1 MLTTLLI
8 AYGNHFHMYSYPTF
22 FLDFSCRLT
31 PLIVLTSYVHN
42 CICIRASYSTVLEVH
57 SFHIDMR
64 WNEQVVKD
72 VVLTINQAIEPVE
85 KGVTK
90 IQETF
95 QHVSVSSDKEKE
107 ELEVKVEERDDEEE
121 LEVKS

>member
-1 MLTTLLI
+1 MC
-8 AYGNHFHMYSYPTF
+8 SYPTF
-22 FLDFSCRLT
+22 FWIFHF
-31 PLIVLTSYVHN
+31 VLPAYRVN
-42 CICIRASYSTVLEVH
+42 IACICIRASYSTVLEVH

-64 WNEQVVKD
+64 LNEQVVKD
-72 VVLTINQAIEPVE
+72 VVLTINQAMEPVE

-107 ELEVKVEERDDEEE
+107 EVEVKVEERDDEEE
-121 LEVKS
+121 REVKVEERVERTIIGG